1 MTRPKMQLDIHNY
14 EKQFA
19 FAERQVRNSEISQ
32 HNKDLILRYRDASLR
47 TNVCGKV
54 RLIRVMS
61 VLLLFARMIKK
72 DLDTLDRPDVERIVT
87 TILTRAPPYSPET
100 VGTYKAI
107 LKRFVTWVSSPDTFP
122 HATPPPSVQWITSH
136 VRRKDRRRLQR
147 NDLLTPADIDKLLE
161 TSHNTRDR
169 ALVSMLWETGCRVA
183 ELGNLRIKDITKGQQ
198 AGYLLDVTGKTGQR
212 TPVIISSA
220 PALAQW
226 LNQHP
231 FHDDPEAPL
240 WVYYPTHT
248 PTPKLLQYQA
258 IRSCLQRLF
267 KKAGLS
273 KPFHPH
279 IFRHSRATYVLAEG
293 IMNEPQA
300 KTYFGW
306 SPSSDM
312 LATYSHLVSSDAN
325 QAILK
330 ENNLDI
336 ARPRQDH
343 LVTRTCQI
351 CDEINPAQNEYCT
364 RCGAVL
370 DLKRAYSHQAAH
382 GISHDLFSQLFRILV
397 EKGLVDEAA
406 RTVHD
411 ANLGAALKALA
422 TEHPRPAERRLVNAH
437 AWHEPTREAQ
447 GDARPVAL
455 GEVHE
460 VR

>member
-1 MTRPKMQLDIHNY
+1 MTLDIHNY
-14 EKQFA
+14 EKQFL
-19 FAERQVRNSEISQ
+19 FAERQVQTSEISQ

-72 DLDTLDRPDVERIVT
+72 DLDALDRADVERIVS
-87 TILTRAPPYSPET
+87 TILTRSPPYSPET

-107 LKRFVTWVSSPDTFP
+107 LKRFVTWVSYPDTFP
-122 HATPPPSVQWITSH
+122 HATPPPSAQWITSH
-136 VRRKDRRRLQR
+136 VRRKDRKKLAR

-231 FHDDPEAPL
+231 FHDDPDAPL
-240 WVYYPTHT
+240 WVYYPSHT
-248 PTPKLLQYQA
+248 PTPQLLQYQA

-267 KKAGLS
+267 RRAGLS

-351 CDEINPAQNEYCT
+351 CNEVNPAQNEYCT

-370 DLKRAYSHQAAH
+370 DLKRAYGHQTAHQDSHQVF
-382 GISHDLFSQLFRILV
+382 SELFAILV
-397 EKGLVDEAA
+397 EKGLIDEAA
-406 RTVHD
+406 HAVHD
-411 ANLGAALKALA
+411 ANLGAALRALA
-422 TEHPRPAERRLVNAH
+422 TEHPRPGGRRLVNAQAPEEH
-437 AWHEPTREAQ
+437 GGERFDTEELL
-447 GDARPVAL
+447 AL
-455 GEVHE
+455 GAVHE
-460 VR
+460 HR